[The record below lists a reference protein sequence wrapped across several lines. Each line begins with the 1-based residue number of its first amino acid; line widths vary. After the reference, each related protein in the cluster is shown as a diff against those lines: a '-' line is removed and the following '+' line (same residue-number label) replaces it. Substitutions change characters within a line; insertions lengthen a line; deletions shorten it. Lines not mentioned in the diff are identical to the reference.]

1 MRVLLL
7 ASLFVPSAALA
18 CGGNKSP
25 VAAAAAAETDQV
37 AAKAGVDPSHCAK
50 QAELVG
56 SNCSYTTGMMAQR
69 VLDEGSAYS
78 FTGSLV
84 AATNELDSRVAAP
97 YTVGPEG
104 AIHVVAN
111 EVIERLV
118 NAQAHGKRVSLA
130 GKLLDVDGVSY
141 FVATDFTE
149 ANS

>member
-7 ASLFVPSAALA
+7 ASLFAPTAALA
-18 CGGNKSP
+18 CGGKENP
-25 VAAAAAAETDQV
+25 VAAAAVEADQV

-56 SNCSYTTGMMAQR
+56 GNCSYTTGMMAQR
-69 VLDEGSAYS
+69 VLDEGSAFS

-84 AATNELDSRVAAP
+84 AAANELDSRVAAP
-97 YTVGPEG
+97 YTVGPDG

-118 NAQAHGKRVSLA
+118 SANAHGKRVALA

-141 FVATDFTE
+141 FVATDFSE